1 MYTLT
6 ADDIHLIM
14 KYDFN
19 WDKTELK
26 YIKNNIKQILINNNS
41 ECFYCKSPLDEGSS
55 PGDIEHIV
63 PKDPHKIFSFLPINL
78 TLTCR
83 RCNTAKGRKNV
94 LQGYTNQIFSIPEDY
109 PSTSGDFLIIHAYYD
124 LYESYIKLEDSI
136 FFKGIDSGGKGES
149 TIRICNLTRL
159 DLALSKVKMNYL
171 QRSIEENLVKKMV
184 SSNNNS
190 QENEMLLH
198 LFESK
203 LKLNV
208 PDEKINIAIEKV
220 NKNYNVVDI
229 VDELFKIEELH
240 NITTHQ
246 ITKLREWLDY
256 TDTIGTYVN
265 LINYLHTLKTL
276 VPLISPHL
284 ENMIFQNSSGYL
296 LLNPQGLIK
305 LKDLLNTV
313 VFKGLQA
320 KSKSKLLSMIAELE
334 IINFN
339 KIPNGIF
346 IESETESILDC
357 LNGIKEIF
365 QNQVIKSVLNGIN
378 SQTFDELRDSIL
390 LLYNNVD
397 KNPKFGTLSKIEW
410 YYHEIFTLEKENI
423 WDIHKN
429 LKGLMKL
436 MNSSHLNS
444 Q

>member
-1 MYTLT
+1 
-6 ADDIHLIM
+6 
-14 KYDFN
+14 
-19 WDKTELK
+19 
-26 YIKNNIKQILINNNS
+26 
-41 ECFYCKSPLDEGSS
+41 
-55 PGDIEHIV
+55 
-63 PKDPHKIFSFLPINL
+63 
-78 TLTCR
+78 
-83 RCNTAKGRKNV
+83 
-94 LQGYTNQIFSIPEDY
+94 
-109 PSTSGDFLIIHAYYD
+109 
-124 LYESYIKLEDSI
+124 
-136 FFKGIDSGGKGES
+136 
-149 TIRICNLTRL
+149 
-159 DLALSKVKMNYL
+159 MNYL